1 MNRLENKVA
10 VVTGGSSGIGTAI
23 ALRLAKEGA
32 KVVIVGRNEK
42 TLKAVAATDNNI
54 VYVAGDIT
62 DSRVVKSIVE
72 KLKQD
77 FNGQLDIL
85 VNNAGWCPV
94 QPITEIT
101 LADYDKAFNL
111 DVRAVVDLT
120 TQALPLLINA
130 KGNII
135 NLSSVGASHPGA
147 NLSMYVGAKAAI
159 ENFTQSW
166 ALDLAGYGVRV
177 NAIAPG
183 AIDTNIWSAT
193 DLSVEDAQK
202 HRDGIAAGI
211 PCKRFGT
218 ADEVA
223 NVAFFLASQEAS
235 YVSGSIYAVDGGM
248 GAM

>member
-10 VVTGGSSGIGTAI
+10 VVTGGSSGIGKAI

-32 KVVIVGRNEK
+32 KVVIIGRNEK

-159 ENFTQSW
+159 ENFTKSW

-211 PCKRFGT
+211 PFKRFGT